1 MTDAQ
6 TQALEA
12 VQKLLGEHFD
22 SAIVACTY
30 DDTTDSDAV
39 NPAPIPTPGMKR
51 EDFVE
56 TITVTLPPIVIM
68 VPKDACTPTDS
79 LSK

>member
-39 NPAPIPTPGMKR
+39 MQDNKYLWYHGGLMTCLGLAEWSKHTFLYQQP
-51 EDFVE
+51 EE
-56 TITVTLPPIVIM
+56 TE
-68 VPKDACTPTDS
+68 
-79 LSK
+79 